1 MFANNHPCLK
11 PQKALHIFN
20 SALTVSCD
28 VIEQAAYEAGLATRS
43 RPPDIEGAVR
53 LSMYS
58 AQPDA
63 VASTRGVKPPATVLD
78 DPGKNKDTAFSK
90 DERTALG
97 LIGLVPPKVFTLDEQ
112 ARLAMHQ
119 FAQIQR
125 PLDRYVFLIALQVC
139 GRAISEQQQSMA
151 GHVH

>member
-1 MFANNHPCLK
+1 MTA
-11 PQKALHIFN
+11 
-20 SALTVSCD
+20 SCD
-28 VIEQAAYEAGLATRS
+28 AIEQAAYEAGLATRS

-125 PLDRYVFLIALQVC
+125 PLDRYMFLMALQVC
-139 GRAISEQQQSMA
+139 TQHYHNCFSTARHM
-151 GHVH
+151 H